1 MRNDKKI
8 PVNDMIPKNK
18 VLIWTPALASEPRD
32 MLIRWILTVQAA
44 GFRNILLVFN
54 GPGAK
59 NASAKLRK
67 KFHDRHV
74 QIKWLSGLGSI
85 GKCQVFVTQIFL
97 QSKLLYL
104 LRVDPDGQFPI
115 EYAGRL
121 LEPYQSQADLR
132 PDVVVGFRD
141 EASIGGRM
149 RYFANIVL
157 RLFAV
162 IFGIYADLNC
172 GFYVMNRKAAAL
184 LLCRVALPKYPE
196 PRMLVAL
203 QQSSLITVSCI
214 VPVLQRTSGCSSIRG
229 FLQSIR
235 VFIESFL
242 EYVSWDRL

>member
-1 MRNDKKI
+1 MSVGNAISKKEI
-8 PVNDMIPKNK
+8 
-18 VLIWTPALASEPRD
+18 LIWAPVLATEPIN
-32 MLIRWILTVQAA
+32 MLLEWVHAVQKA
-44 GFRNILLVFN
+44 GFDNVVFIFN

-59 NASAKLRK
+59 NASAELRK
-67 KFHDRHV
+67 KIHDRHV
-74 QIKWLSGLGSI
+74 QIEWLSGLGSI
-85 GKCQVFVTQIFL
+85 GKCQAFVTQIFL
-97 QSKLLYL
+97 KSKLLYL

-115 EYAGRL
+115 EHAGRL

-157 RLFAV
+157 RLFGV

-196 PRMLVAL
+196 PRMLIAL
-203 QQSSLITVSCI
+203 QKSSLITVSCI

-235 VFIESFL
+235 IFIESFL
-242 EYVSWDRL
+242 EYVSWNQL

>member
-1 MRNDKKI
+1 
-8 PVNDMIPKNK
+8 MIPKNK
-18 VLIWTPALASEPRD
+18 VLIWAPTLASEPRD

-54 GPGAK
+54 GLGAK
-59 NASAKLRK
+59 NASAKLSK
-67 KFHDRHV
+67 KFHSRHV
-74 QIKWLSGLGSI
+74 QIKWLSGSGSI
-85 GKCQVFVTQIFL
+85 GKCQAFVTQIFL

-115 EYAGRL
+115 EYAGWL
-121 LEPYQSQADLR
+121 LEPYQSQVDLR

-172 GFYVMNRKAAAL
+172 GFYVMNRKAAAF
-184 LLCRVALPKYPE
+184 LCRVALPKYPE
-196 PRMLVAL
+196 SRMLVSL
-203 QQSSLITVSCI
+203 HKSSLITVSCL
-214 VPVLQRTSGCSSIRG
+214 VPVLQRTSGRSSIRG

-235 VFIESFL
+235 IFLESFL
-242 EYVSWDRL
+242 EYLSWDRL

>member
-1 MRNDKKI
+1 MPANDIISK
-8 PVNDMIPKNK
+8 DE
-18 VLIWTPALASEPRD
+18 VLIWAPALASEPMD
-32 MLIRWILTVQAA
+32 MLIRWILAVQAA
-44 GFRNILLVFN
+44 SFRNILVVFN

-59 NASAKLRK
+59 NASAKLSK

-74 QIKWLSGLGSI
+74 QIEWLSGFGSI
-85 GKCQVFVTQIFL
+85 GKCQTFVTQIFL
-97 QSKLLYL
+97 QSKFLYL
-104 LRVDPDGQFPI
+104 FRVDPDGQFPI

-121 LEPYQSQADLR
+121 LEPYQSQVDLR

-149 RYFANIVL
+149 RYIANIVL

-172 GFYVMNRKAAAL
+172 GFYVINRKAAAL
-184 LLCRVALPKYPE
+184 LCSVALPKYPE

-203 QQSSLITVSCI
+203 HRSSLITVSCI
-214 VPVLQRTSGCSSIRG
+214 VPVLQRTSGRSSIRG

-235 VFIESFL
+235 IFLESFL
-242 EYVSWDRL
+242 EYLS